1 VTTEVRDI
9 LAVDDSALIRH
20 VVNLGLPAPAWRV
33 VGAESGEEALLL
45 ASGGH
50 FDAVLL
56 DVVMPGLDGPATFER
71 LRATP
76 QTRDIPV
83 VFLTGSAEEPDRA
96 RLRAL
101 GAAGVI
107 AKPFDPT
114 SLAEQ
119 LSATLGWRS

>member
-1 VTTEVRDI
+1 MTTEARDI

-20 VVNLGLPAPAWRV
+20 VVNAGLPSPAWHV
-33 VGAESGEEALLL
+33 VSAESGEQAVVL
-45 ASGGH
+45 ASEAH
-50 FDAVLL
+50 FDAILL
-56 DVVMPGLDGPATFER
+56 DVVMPGLDGPATFEQ

-83 VFLTGSAEEPDRA
+83 VFLTGSAEEHDRA

-107 AKPFDPT
+107 AKPFDPA

-119 LSATLGWRS
+119 LSATLGW

>member
-1 VTTEVRDI
+1 VTTAARDI

-20 VVNLGLPAPAWRV
+20 VVNVGLPAPAWHV
-33 VGAESGEEALLL
+33 ISAESGEEALVL
-45 ASGGH
+45 AAEAH

-56 DVVMPGLDGPATFER
+56 DVVMPGLDGPATFAR

-76 QTRDIPV
+76 LTREIPV
-83 VFLTGSAEEPDRA
+83 VFLTGSIEEPDRD
-96 RLRAL
+96 RLRTL

-107 AKPFDPT
+107 AKPFDPA

-119 LSATLGWRS
+119 LAAAVGWRS